1 MNPGPLFFFA
11 WEIYYQWNCHP
22 RSLYPLSLRQESQV
36 HISSLSAFAFQMAI
50 FREPRALWKSFC
62 MQKEFLDWRQSQC
75 GCWRSQGVECGGQL
89 AQWSLLCRE
98 KEKPSSSPQQGSKPS
113 ACDSW
118 PLEQLCQQEFSLCT
132 RPKWL
137 IDNNPLVKGDH
148 SRPRNTGKEGQ

>member
-1 MNPGPLFFFA
+1 
-11 WEIYYQWNCHP
+11 
-22 RSLYPLSLRQESQV
+22 
-36 HISSLSAFAFQMAI
+36 MAI

-148 SRPRNTGKEGQ
+148 SRPRNTGKEGQWWCSCTHSLIPALQRAGMLRRKGTEKQKINAVNMYSSYTPGTD